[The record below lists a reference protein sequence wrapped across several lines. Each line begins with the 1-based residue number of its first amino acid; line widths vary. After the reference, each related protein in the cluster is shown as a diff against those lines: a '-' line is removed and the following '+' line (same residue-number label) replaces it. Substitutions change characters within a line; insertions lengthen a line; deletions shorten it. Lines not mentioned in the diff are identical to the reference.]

1 MKNYE
6 WITSED
12 TRSVQVKASY
22 AQKMDLAGVMIFGLH
37 ADDYDGVC
45 GKGKYPL
52 TSSIYE
58 QMTNKHEQQQK
69 KL

>member
-22 AQKMDLAGVMIFGLH
+22 AQEMDLAGVMIFGLH

-52 TSSIYE
+52 TSSIYD
-58 QMTNKHEQQQK
+58 QMTNKRE
-69 KL
+69 